1 MEQNFFINNR
11 NKLSELIEDNSLLV
25 MFAGTAPFKTADERY
40 AFTPNRN
47 FYYLTGVD
55 EEKIIFTI
63 AKVNGQISETLFIE
77 RFDPI
82 MAKWVGATITE
93 EEATEKSGIKTIK
106 HIDEFE
112 GYLSGVMS
120 RMPIEQ
126 IYFDLERQSINTS
139 LNIQQSLAKDMKEK
153 YPHIMIKNV
162 YKQISSLRVIK
173 NEDEIKNIKKAI
185 KITQDGIE
193 LMMKNARPS
202 MKEYELEAYFD
213 FQLTKNGIKDK
224 AFKTIA
230 AAGKNATILHYD
242 KNNGEIKDGDLI
254 LFDLG
259 AQYGYY
265 SADISRTF
273 PVNGKF
279 TDRQKDVYNAVLK
292 AQKAVEQAVKPG
304 VPFMELNE
312 ICKKVL
318 AEECIK
324 LGLIESEEEIGKYFF
339 HTFGHYMGLDTHDVG
354 SRSVALE
361 EGMVITN
368 EPGLYIEEECIGIR
382 IEDDLLVTKDGCVNL
397 CKDVIKEVEEIEEFM
412 AKK

>member
-1 MEQNFFINNR
+1 MEQSFFINNR

-25 MFAGTAPFKTADERY
+25 MFAGSAPFKTADEKY

-47 FYYLTGVD
+47 FYYLTGIN
-55 EEKIIFTI
+55 EEKIILTI

-82 MAKWVGATITE
+82 MAKWVGATISE
-93 EEATEKSGIKTIK
+93 EEAYEKSGIRTIK
-106 HIDEFE
+106 NIDEFE
-112 GYLSGVMS
+112 GYIGSTMN

-126 IYFDLERQSINTS
+126 IYFDLERQSINTP
-139 LNIQQSLAKDMKEK
+139 LNKQQIFAKDIKEK
-153 YPHIMIKNV
+153 YPHIIIKNV
-162 YKQISSLRVIK
+162 FNQISSLRLIK
-173 NEDEIKNIKKAI
+173 TEDEIKNIQKAI
-185 KITQDGIE
+185 GVTKEGIE
-193 LMMKNARPS
+193 LMMKNAQPG

-213 FQLTKNGIKDK
+213 FTLTRNGIRDK

-242 KNNGEIKDGDLI
+242 KNNSEIKDGDLV

-273 PVNGKF
+273 PANGKF

-292 AQKAVEQAVKPG
+292 AQKAVEEAVKPG

-324 LGLIESEEEIGKYFF
+324 LGLIEDEKEIGKYFF

-354 SRSVALE
+354 SRSIALE

-397 CKDVIKEVEEIEEFM
+397 SKDIIKEVDEIEAFM
-412 AKK
+412 ANR

>member
-25 MFAGTAPFKTADERY
+25 MFAGSAPFKTADERY

-47 FYYLTGVD
+47 FYYLTGID

-77 RFDPI
+77 RVDPI

-106 HIDEFE
+106 NIDEFE
-112 GYLSGVMS
+112 GYLSGAMN

-126 IYFDLERQSINTS
+126 IYFDLERQSINMS
-139 LNIQQSLAKDMKEK
+139 LNKQQTLAKDIKEK
-153 YPHIMIKNV
+153 YPHIIIKNV
-162 YKQISSLRVIK
+162 YKEISSLRVIK
-173 NEDEIKNIKKAI
+173 NEDEIKNIEKAI
-185 KITQDGIE
+185 HITEDGIK
-193 LMMKNARPS
+193 LMMKNAQAG

-213 FQLTKNGIKDK
+213 FTLTKNGIRDK

-242 KNNGEIKDGDLI
+242 KNNSEIKDGDLI

-292 AQKAVEQAVKPG
+292 AQKAVEEAVKPG

-312 ICKKVL
+312 ICKRVL

-324 LGLIESEEEIGKYFF
+324 LGLIEDEKEIGKYYF
-339 HTFGHYMGLDTHDVG
+339 HGVAHYMGLDTHDVG
-354 SRSVALE
+354 NRSLALE
-361 EGMVITN
+361 EGMVFTN

-397 CKDVIKEVEEIEEFM
+397 CKDVIKEVDEIEEFM
-412 AKK
+412 ANR

>member
-1 MEQNFFINNR
+1 MGR
-11 NKLSELIEDNSLLV
+11 
-25 MFAGTAPFKTADERY
+25 T
-40 AFTPNRN
+40 
-47 FYYLTGVD
+47 
-55 EEKIIFTI
+55 
-63 AKVNGQISETLFIE
+63 
-77 RFDPI
+77 
-82 MAKWVGATITE
+82 TITE